1 MDNNINEISNTK
13 FREIIISGCEFYNQN
28 KIGEAHEKWEEI
40 WKDGDI
46 IQKKAIKGLIQIS
59 GGTIQFER
67 AKMDS
72 VSYLFNLAV
81 KNLSA
86 QKILNDV
93 INVNQLVTDLKN
105 IITKLENNNLKEL
118 KINIKF

>member
-1 MDNNINEISNTK
+1 MEKNIKIISDAK
-13 FREIIISGCEFYNQN
+13 FRGIVISGCELYNLN
-28 KIGEAHEKWEEI
+28 KIGDAHEKWEEI
-40 WKDGDI
+40 WKVGDI
-46 IQKKAIKGLIQIS
+46 IQKKAVKGLIQIS

-72 VSYLFNLAV
+72 VSYLLNLAV

-86 QKILNDV
+86 EKILNDV